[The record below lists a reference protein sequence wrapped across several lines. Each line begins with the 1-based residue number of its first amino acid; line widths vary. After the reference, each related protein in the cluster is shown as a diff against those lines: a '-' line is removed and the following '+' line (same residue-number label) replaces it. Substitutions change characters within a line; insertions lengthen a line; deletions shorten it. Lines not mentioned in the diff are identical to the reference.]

1 MIPAGPCE
9 SRDCDARCPEG
20 AIYCPACVAA
30 HRADDLATLRH
41 DALATARKI
50 ARLRAELTEAAGLL
64 ATIDARREATL
75 AQVFGGEVAA

>member
-1 MIPAGPCE
+1 MILDGPCE

-20 AIYCPACVAA
+20 VIYCPACVAA

-41 DALATARKI
+41 DAIDTARKI
-50 ARLRAELTEAAGLL
+50 ARLRAELTELEVLL

>member
-20 AIYCPACVAA
+20 VIYCPACVAA

-41 DALATARKI
+41 DAIDTARKI
-50 ARLRAELTEAAGLL
+50 ARLRAELAKLEVLL